1 MPKSTNLPTI
11 SLTNISSINSSSIST
26 DQNTGNTDNLSRS
39 FLDRKNS
46 TIYVKSKISIL
57 HSKKS
62 VLDGEI
68 VKFNDIYQQNKSV
81 KALELFNE
89 MTVKHLTSLMSE
101 FIDINQQILDLQ
113 NQLATNQFE
122 SESSFVN

>member
-1 MPKSTNLPTI
+1 MSKSTNLPAI
-11 SLTNISSINSSSIST
+11 NSTNISSINSNSMSINQHTS
-26 DQNTGNTDNLSRS
+26 NTDNLHS

-57 HSKKS
+57 RSKKS

-89 MTVKHLTSLMSE
+89 MTAKHLTSLMSE
-101 FIDINQQILDLQ
+101 FIDINQQILGLQ
-113 NQLATNQFE
+113 SQLDSNLAHIE
-122 SESSFVN
+122 SNLVN

>member
-1 MPKSTNLPTI
+1 MSNSTNLPAI
-11 SLTNISSINSSSIST
+11 NSTNISSINSNSISIN
-26 DQNTGNTDNLSRS
+26 QNTSNINNLYS

-89 MTVKHLTSLMSE
+89 MTAKHLTSLMSE
-101 FIDINQQILDLQ
+101 FLDINQQILDLQ
-113 NQLATNQFE
+113 KQLVTNQFE
-122 SESSFVN
+122 TESSFVN